1 MFKQKTSEKIQ
12 NDSRRSRIVSDVRQ
26 LVLHDTEASSIQ
38 NRSFQFYDLT
48 TSEEKILKTNS
59 ERRSFGI
66 STLL

>member
-48 TSEEKILKTNS
+48 TSEKLLKTK
-59 ERRSFGI
+59 SFKYPRPSLTI
-66 STLL
+66 I